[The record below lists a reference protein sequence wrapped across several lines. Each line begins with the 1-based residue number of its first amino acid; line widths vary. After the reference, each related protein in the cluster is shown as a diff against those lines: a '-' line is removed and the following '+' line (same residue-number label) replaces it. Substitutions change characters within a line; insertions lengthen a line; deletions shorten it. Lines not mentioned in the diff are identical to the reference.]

1 MQCPYKPQPNVS
13 ATDTSC
19 DCLNATFPSYILESL
34 GVNVTFYADYG
45 SQCGPHDADEC
56 DKFFPG
62 ADHAMW
68 CCTSWC
74 WVSES
79 CPTARGSTLW
89 PGHFWSE
96 EHCELNAEAVSACKW
111 ESGWWFG
118 TFLFF
123 HILGI
128 FGNNHPKWLIFFR
141 GVETTNQICSNWRL
155 LDN

>member
-1 MQCPYKPQPNVS
+1 MS
-13 ATDTSC
+13 HFMLTR
-19 DCLNATFPSYILESL
+19 
-34 GVNVTFYADYG
+34 

-74 WVSES
+74 WVSEN

-96 EHCELNAEAVSACKW
+96 EHCELDAEAVSACKW
-111 ESGWWFG
+111 ESLCECRGQLPAG
-118 TFLFF
+118 TFD
-123 HILGI
+123 
-128 FGNNHPKWLIFFR
+128 GNGNFAADYGSSCAAWDKTGCQTVCGSDPNWGATSADNEFWLQIACNSKY
-141 GVETTNQICSNWRL
+141 VTT
-155 LDN
+155 